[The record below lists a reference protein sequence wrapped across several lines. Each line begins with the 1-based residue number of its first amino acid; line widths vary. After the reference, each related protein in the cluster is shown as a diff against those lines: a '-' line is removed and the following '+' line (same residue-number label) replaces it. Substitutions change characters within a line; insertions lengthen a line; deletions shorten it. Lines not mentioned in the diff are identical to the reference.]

1 MRKNTYLSLVIFLT
15 SFIYDYQNLASQKVT
30 ETYYS
35 PITLEKGLQAVVHG
49 IMEFADAQEEEYFAA
64 MELYPQV
71 VSVK

>member
-35 PITLEKGLQAVVHG
+35 PITLEKGLQGCCSWHHG
-49 IMEFADAQEEEYFAA
+49 VCGCSGGRVFCCDGTLSPSY
-64 MELYPQV
+64 
-71 VSVK
+71 KC

>member
-35 PITLEKGLQAVVHG
+35 PITLEKGLQGCCSWHH
-49 IMEFADAQEEEYFAA
+49 EFADAQEEEYFAA